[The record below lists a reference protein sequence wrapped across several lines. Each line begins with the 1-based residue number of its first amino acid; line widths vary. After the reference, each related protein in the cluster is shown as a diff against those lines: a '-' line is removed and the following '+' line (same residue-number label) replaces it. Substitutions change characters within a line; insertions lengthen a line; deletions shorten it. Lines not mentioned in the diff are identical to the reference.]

1 MYSVLS
7 TLSLFSGHF
16 LRLERQEVYSRFS
29 APEAAVATAAAA
41 TTATAAEPGSQ
52 AKETE
57 QFKRNNHI
65 LSIPKVKSSLGEED
79 NYFVYR
85 ADLTLSTLSLGK
97 NETSPTQIAAL
108 FSLVKKE
115 NRSGFEK
122 PC

>member
-16 LRLERQEVYSRFS
+16 LRLERQEVHPRFS
-29 APEAAVATAAAA
+29 APEAAVATAAA

-52 AKETE
+52 AKEAE
-57 QFKRNNHI
+57 HFKRNNHI
-65 LSIPKVKSSLGEED
+65 LSIPKVKSSLGEEGD

>member
-16 LRLERQEVYSRFS
+16 LRLERQEVHPRFS
-29 APEAAVATAAAA
+29 APEAAATTAA
-41 TTATAAEPGSQ
+41 TTATAAKPGSQ
-52 AKETE
+52 AKEAE

-65 LSIPKVKSSLGEED
+65 LSIPKVKSSLGEEED

-85 ADLTLSTLSLGK
+85 ADLTLSTGSLGK
-97 NETSPTQIAAL
+97 NETSLTQIAAL